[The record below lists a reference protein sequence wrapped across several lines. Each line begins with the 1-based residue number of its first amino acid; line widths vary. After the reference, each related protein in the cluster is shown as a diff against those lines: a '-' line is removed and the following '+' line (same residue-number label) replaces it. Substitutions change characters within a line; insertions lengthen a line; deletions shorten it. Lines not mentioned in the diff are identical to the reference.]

1 MAQVAAGT
9 DHTLKPWTLYTER
22 QRWRLLAVLF
32 LVSTSN
38 YLDRNIISVLLE
50 PIKKE
55 FQISDTLLGL
65 LSGVS
70 FALFYATLGLPVA
83 RWADRG
89 NRKRII
95 TLALSCWSV
104 ATALCGMAHAY
115 WQLALARV
123 GVGAGEAGAIPPAQ
137 SLIADYFAPERR
149 ASAYAI
155 FTAAAMAGYL
165 LGFVV
170 GGQVA
175 VAYGWRMSFLV
186 AGLPGL
192 ALAVLTHVGL
202 SEPRTTIGFQS
213 LGDNQEALALTAR
226 RLFGKLSYRYA
237 LIGQTLYFV
246 VAYGVVVFVPSFL
259 VRVLGQPLGK
269 VSVLYGTAAAAGA
282 VVGTLGGGFLGDR
295 LARRDIRWLAW
306 LPAIACLATYPTLLF
321 GFTLNHLWP
330 FLVCGFAANMLL
342 NAGLPL
348 VYAAIQAVCGDAR
361 RAMAVAVMFF
371 FANLIG
377 FGFGPVLTGA
387 TSDALSAI
395 WGVNGLRYALMIVL
409 TVLLATS
416 WCFYR
421 CGCAMP
427 KDLEE

>member
-1 MAQVAAGT
+1 MTPDRVGT
-9 DHTLKPWTLYTER
+9 EQAIKPWTLYSEG
-22 QRWRLLAVLF
+22 QRWRLLAILF

-38 YLDRNIISVLLE
+38 YLDRNIISILLE
-50 PIKKE
+50 PIKRE
-55 FQISDTLLGL
+55 FHVSDTLLGL

-95 TLALSCWSV
+95 ALALTCWSV
-104 ATALCGMAHAY
+104 MTAACGVVQSY
-115 WQLALARV
+115 WQLALARI

-137 SLIADYFAPERR
+137 SLIADYFPPERR
-149 ASAYAI
+149 AGAYAI
-155 FTAAAMAGYL
+155 FTAAGMAGYV
-165 LGFVV
+165 LGFVA

-192 ALAVLTHVGL
+192 ALAVLVHLGL
-202 SEPRTTIGFQS
+202 REPRMAVGFQA
-213 LGDNQEALALTAR
+213 LGGTQEPLARTVR
-226 RLFGKLSYRYA
+226 RLAGKKAYRYV
-237 LIGQTLYFV
+237 LMGQTLYFV
-246 VAYGVVVFVPSFL
+246 VAYGVLIFVPSFL
-259 VRVLGQPLGK
+259 LRVLGQPLGK
-269 VSVLYGTAAAAGA
+269 VSVLYGTTAAAGS
-282 VVGTLGGGFLGDR
+282 VLGTLGGGFLGNR
-295 LARRDIRWLAW
+295 LGGRDVRWLAW
-306 LPAIACLATYPTLLF
+306 LPAVACVLTYPVLLF
-321 GFTLNHLWP
+321 GFTLNDLWP
-330 FLVCGFAANMLL
+330 FLACGFVTNLLL

-348 VYAAIQAVCGDAR
+348 VYAAIQAVCGAKR

-377 FGFGPVLTGA
+377 FGLGPVLTGA
-387 TSDALSAI
+387 ISDALTAR
-395 WGVNGLRYALMIVL
+395 WGVGGLRYALMSVS
-409 TVLLATS
+409 TVLLASS

-427 KDLEE
+427 NDIEE

>member
-1 MAQVAAGT
+1 MTNGIVGPDPAI
-9 DHTLKPWTLYTER
+9 KPWTLYGER
-22 QRWRLLAVLF
+22 RRWLLLAILF

-38 YLDRNIISVLLE
+38 YLDRNIISILLE

-55 FQISDTLLGL
+55 FQVSDTLLGL

-89 NRKRII
+89 NRKGII
-95 TLALSCWSV
+95 TLALTCWSV
-104 ATALCGMAHAY
+104 MTALCGMAQAF

-137 SLIADYFAPERR
+137 SLIADYFPPERR

-202 SEPRTTIGFQS
+202 REPRTTLGFQAR
-213 LGDNQEALALTAR
+213 GETQEPLAQTMR
-226 RLFGKLSYRYA
+226 RLSGKRSYRYA

-259 VRVLGQPLGK
+259 VRVLGQPLGR
-269 VSVLYGTAAAAGA
+269 VSALYGTAAAAGA

-306 LPAIACLATYPTLLF
+306 LPAIACALTYPTLLF
-321 GFTLNHLWP
+321 GFTLNDFGR

-348 VYAAIQAVCGDAR
+348 VYAAIQVVCGDAR

-387 TSDALSAI
+387 ISDALSAV
-395 WGVNGLRYALMIVL
+395 WGVNGLRYALMSVL
-409 TVLLATS
+409 TVLLVTA